1 MKMHNNKL
9 KALIYLRKST
19 SREDKQQISIEAQR
33 QHCEKLAKDNDFETY
48 TIEEHKSAKEELKRP
63 WFMKMLSLC
72 KKWKYDY
79 VIAYDPTRISR
90 NTIDAAHFTELI
102 NKSHIKW
109 FYSAESGQF
118 FNWSDIFSALMLW
131 ISFLMSKADN
141 QMRSSN
147 TRRKMEMYFKQWRVM
162 WNPPFWYKNYQF
174 FDDSWRIQRD
184 VIVVEKEAK
193 LVQDAFEMR
202 KSWAYL
208 KDISE
213 HFKNHWYGKKN
224 AWAIDHIL
232 KNLFYIWIQK
242 WKLWEAEIKMPWY
255 RPLITCYVYEQVNKI
270 HRNINRKKKVDYNA
284 YFKWILF
291 DETYRTFISY
301 ETTNRFWNSYIYYRT
316 QHHMK
321 DKLNISQ
328 NKLFNKVDEYMKS
341 YDFSNK
347 SIKNLEKVLKK
358 EFRIE
363 NEVKNEKNTITD
375 DLLKIEK
382 EKKILAQKV
391 IEWIFDDNTYKELLL
406 WYLKKKKNLEERLSK
421 LSNNNRNINT
431 LIRKGVELLSN
442 SYSIYKTQNPWQKV
456 EVLKWIKVELFIKD
470 SFSLTVQENPFIKY
484 AKNFLFLNG
493 SLTRNRT

>member
-1 MKMHNNKL
+1 MAEIKQR
-9 KALIYLRKST
+9 ALIYLRKST

-33 QHCEKLAKDNDFETY
+33 QYCEKLAKDNYFETY

-63 WFMKMLSLC
+63 WFMKMLSMC
-72 KKWKYDY
+72 KRKKYDY

-174 FDDSWRIQRD
+174 FDDFWRIQRD

-193 LVQDAFEMR
+193 LVQDAFDMR
-202 KSWAYL
+202 KGWAYL

-213 HFKNHWYGKKN
+213 HFKNNWYGKKN

-242 WKLWEAEIKMPWY
+242 WKLGEAEIKMPWY
-255 RPLITCYVYEQVNKI
+255 RPLITCYIYEEVNKI
-270 HRNINRKKKVDYNA
+270 HRKINRKKKVKYEA
-284 YFKWILF
+284 YFKWMLF

-301 ETTNRFWNSYIYYRT
+301 QTKNNIYYRT
-316 QHHMK
+316 QYRTTNR
-321 DKLNISQ
+321 LNIPQ
-328 NKLFNKVDEYMKS
+328 KRLFNKVDEYMEC
-341 YDFSNK
+341 YNFGIEAVN
-347 SIKNLEKVLKK
+347 NLEEKFKK
-358 EFRIE
+358 KFNIN
-363 NEVKNEKNTITD
+363 NEIKNEKFLIKD
-375 DLLKIEK
+375 DLEKIEK
-382 EKKILAQKV
+382 DKKVLAQKV
-391 IEWIFDDNTYKELLL
+391 IQWIFDDDTYREILL
-406 WYLKKKKNLEERLSK
+406 WYLKKKKNLEERLSR
-421 LSNNNRNINT
+421 LSNDNRNINT
-431 LIRKGVELLSN
+431 LIRKGVELLRN
-442 SYSIYKTQNPWQKV
+442 GYSIYKTRNPWQKV
-456 EVLKWIKVELFIKD
+456 EVLKWFKVELFIKD
-470 SFSLTVQENPFIKY
+470 DFSLTVKENPFIKY
-484 AKNFLFLNG
+484 AKNFLFCYG